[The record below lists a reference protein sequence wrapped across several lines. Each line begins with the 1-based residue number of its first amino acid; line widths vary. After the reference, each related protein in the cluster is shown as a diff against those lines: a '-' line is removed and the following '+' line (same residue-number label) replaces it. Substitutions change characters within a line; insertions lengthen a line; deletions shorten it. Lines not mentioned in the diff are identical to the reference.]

1 MTRIEGT
8 FTITA
13 QPEPPFETSDDVLL
27 GRTTFEKVFS
37 GPLDATSTV
46 WMTYARTP
54 TKGSA
59 GYVAIERVVG
69 SLDGRAGSF
78 VFQHSG
84 VMDGGVTSLSLTV
97 VPGSGT
103 GQLAGLRGR
112 MEIQVIDGEHRYVF
126 EHELVADQSS
136 TATTTP

>member
-1 MTRIEGT
+1 MPRIEGT

-13 QPEPPFETSDDVLL
+13 QPEPPFDTSDDVLL
-27 GRTTFEKVFS
+27 GRTTFAKVFA
-37 GPLDATSTV
+37 GLLDATSTV

-54 TKGSA
+54 IKGSA

-78 VFQHSG
+78 ILQHSG
-84 VMDGGVTSLSLTV
+84 VMDDGVTSLSLTV
-97 VPGSGT
+97 VPGSAT

-126 EHELVADQSS
+126 EYELGDDQSS

>member
-1 MTRIEGT
+1 MPRIEGT

-13 QPEPPFETSDDVLL
+13 QPEPPFETSDDVVL
-27 GRTTFEKVFS
+27 GRTTFAKVFV

-46 WMTYARTP
+46 WMTYARIPKT
-54 TKGSA
+54 GSG

-78 VFQHSG
+78 ILQHGG
-84 VMDGGVTSLSLTV
+84 VMDRGTTSLSLAV
-97 VPGSGT
+97 VPDSAT
-103 GQLAGLRGR
+103 AQLVGLRGR
-112 MEIQVIDGEHRYVF
+112 MEIQVIDGVHRYVF
-126 EHELVADQSS
+126 EYELVADQSS

>member
-1 MTRIEGT
+1 MPRIEGT

-13 QPEPPFETSDDVLL
+13 TPEPPFETSDEVVL
-27 GRTTFEKVFS
+27 GRTTFEKVFV

-59 GYVAIERVVG
+59 GDVAIERVVG

-78 VFQHSG
+78 ILQHSG
-84 VMDGGVTSLSLTV
+84 VMDRGTTSLSLAV
-97 VPGSGT
+97 VPDSAT
-103 GQLAGLRGR
+103 AQLVGLRGR
-112 MEIQVIDGEHRYVF
+112 MEIQVTDGVHHYVF
-126 EHELVADQSS
+126 EYELVAQSAS
-136 TATTTP
+136 E

>member
-1 MTRIEGT
+1 MPRIEGT

-27 GRTTFEKVFS
+27 GRTTFAKVFV
-37 GPLDATSTV
+37 GPLDASSTV

-78 VFQHSG
+78 ILQHSG
-84 VMDGGVTSLSLTV
+84 IMDGGVTSLSLSV
-97 VPGSGT
+97 VPDSAT

-112 MEIQVIDGEHRYVF
+112 MEIQVIDGEHRFVF
-126 EHELVADQSS
+126 EYELVDDYSS
-136 TATTTP
+136 S

>member
-1 MTRIEGT
+1 MPRIEGT

-13 QPEPPFETSDDVLL
+13 QPEPPFETSDDILL
-27 GRTTFEKVFS
+27 GRTTFAKVFA

-78 VFQHSG
+78 VLQHSG
-84 VMDGGVTSLSLTV
+84 VMDDGVTSLNLTV

-112 MEIQVIDGEHRYVF
+112 MEIQVNDGEHHYVF
-126 EHELVADQSS
+126 EHELA
-136 TATTTP
+136 PER